1 MKIIIQNAVIFILLI
16 ILGLTSFMPIQSK
29 EIEVQG
35 HRGSRGHMPENTL
48 PSFALAIEAGADVLE
63 LDLLVTKDGELI
75 IHHDFYLNKELCT
88 HLDGSA
94 VSSAPLIRSLPLAMI
109 KQYDSGRKTNRN
121 FPQQRSVPGTQ
132 IPTLQELFDFIK
144 SSPLPNAKKVRLNL
158 EIKRDSHHP
167 EWTIGAREFAKKVI
181 DVVEKNGFVDRIG
194 YSSFDPEVLQEI
206 RKLDPNAKIGFLFE
220 EETFPTFN
228 RPDPQAGMK
237 TLIAIASSFKADTIS
252 PDHVLLKPEDV
263 SIMKKSGFRVVAWTV
278 NDPKRWAEL
287 IDMGVDGIIT
297 DFPDELI
304 KFLDDRKL

>member
-1 MKIIIQNAVIFILLI
+1 MSYILLTL
-16 ILGLTSFMPIQSK
+16 LGLISLMPIQSK

-35 HRGSRGHMPENTL
+35 HRGARGHMPENTL
-48 PSFALAIEAGADVLE
+48 PSFASAIEAGADVLE

-88 HLDGSA
+88 FLDGSS
-94 VSSAPLIRSLPLAMI
+94 VSSAPLICSLSLAML

-121 FPQQRSVPGTQ
+121 FPRQKPVPGTQ

-144 SSPLPNAKKVRLNL
+144 NSSHHNAKKVRLNL
-158 EIKRDSHHP
+158 EIKRDPYHP
-167 EWTIGAREFAKKVI
+167 EWTIGAREFAQKVI
-181 DVVEKNGFVDRIG
+181 DKVEKNGFADRIY

-206 RKLDPNAKIGFLFE
+206 RKLDPKAKIGFLFE
-220 EETFPTFN
+220 EETFPTFSY
-228 RPDPQAGMK
+228 PDHQAGMK
-237 TLIAIASSFKADTIS
+237 SLLALASSFKADTIS
-252 PDHVLLKPEDV
+252 PDYVLLKPEDV
-263 SIMKKSGFRVVAWTV
+263 SILKKSGFRVVVWTV
-278 NDPKRWAEL
+278 NDPKQWAAL